1 MLEIIENT
9 RVLERGK
16 TLLVYRGCHSCHSV
30 TVVTVSQFYL
40 ALLAV
45 LAIQALLSFSNS
57 IIHRIYRAL

>member
-16 TLLVYRGCHSCHSV
+16 TLLVYRGGVTVV